1 MLLGTAQG
9 AQPPSGRTSVRHR
22 AAQWPEAA
30 PFAFAMNEERGTWL
44 VTLLRGEEGD
54 FPWRDSEALR
64 SSDMNGAGL
73 CPLHGARLGLLSS
86 GSAFFRPSVQ
96 LSLCSH
102 STYSPKYIPASSKP
116 QPLSGKIK

>member
-44 VTLLRGEEGD
+44 VTLLRGEEDD
-54 FPWRDSEALR
+54 FPWRDSEALQ
-64 SSDMNGAGL
+64 SSDMTWGRIVPFTRSETWA
-73 CPLHGARLGLLSS
+73 P
-86 GSAFFRPSVQ
+86 Q
-96 LSLCSH
+96 LR
-102 STYSPKYIPASSKP
+102 
-116 QPLSGKIK
+116 